1 MVMRC
6 AVTYTGGREQMDDSV
21 LIEARGLKKHY
32 PVREGILRRQTSWVK
47 AVDGVDLC
55 IRRGETAGLV
65 GESGCG
71 KTTFARC
78 LLHLTRP
85 TDGHVYYSM
94 PGEVRNR
101 MMELEHGLERHE
113 GAVTASGGS
122 GPVTS
127 EMASISDR
135 YSLDAMNARQ
145 LRLLRRNMQMVF
157 QDPYASL
164 NPRMLVKD
172 IVGEP
177 LLVHRV
183 ARGEDLDA
191 RVRELLEMVGLSA
204 DHMYRYPHE
213 FSGGQ
218 RQRIG
223 IARALSLRP
232 ELVVLDEP
240 TSALDVSVQAQILN
254 MLNDLQSELRL
265 TYLFISHDLSTV
277 RYMSD
282 RVHVMYLGK
291 IVESAPAA
299 QLFEAPLHPYTK
311 GLISSIPV
319 PDPARRRDKVPLT
332 GEMPSPS
339 DPPRGCRFHTRC
351 KHRMPRC
358 EIEEPPLIEA
368 AKDHFLACHLPNGT
382 DDHGT

>member
-1 MVMRC
+1 MRF
-6 AVTYTGGREQMDDSV
+6 AVTFMVGREPMDDSV
-21 LIEARGLKKHY
+21 LMEARGLRMHY
-32 PVREGILRRQTSWVK
+32 PVREGLLRRQASWVK

-55 IRRGETAGLV
+55 IRRGETVGLV

-71 KTTFARC
+71 KTTIARC
-78 LLHLTRP
+78 LLHLIRP
-85 TDGHVYYSM
+85 TAGHVYFSM
-94 PGEVRNR
+94 PGEVRCR
-101 MMELEHGLERHE
+101 MMELEREQERCE
-113 GAVTASGGS
+113 GSDNAHRGRE
-122 GPVTS
+122 PVAA
-127 EMASISDR
+127 ELASINER
-135 YSLDAMNARQ
+135 YSLGAMNAGQ
-145 LRLLRRNMQMVF
+145 LRLQRRNMQMVF

-177 LLVHRV
+177 LIVHGV
-183 ARGEDLDA
+183 TRGEDTEV
-191 RVRELLEMVGLSA
+191 RVRELMEMVGLSA
-204 DHMYRYPHE
+204 DHLYRYPHE

-223 IARALSLRP
+223 IARALALRP

-254 MLNDLQSELRL
+254 MLNELQSELHL

-282 RVHVMYLGK
+282 RVNVMYLGK
-291 IVESAPAA
+291 IVESAPAPE
-299 QLFEAPLHPYTK
+299 LFEAPLHPYTK

-319 PDPARRRDKVPLT
+319 PDPARKRDRSPLA

-339 DPPRGCRFHTRC
+339 EPPRGCRFHTRC
-351 KHRMPRC
+351 RYRMPRC
-358 EIEEPPLIEA
+358 ENEEPPLIEVT
-368 AKDHFLACHLPNGT
+368 KDHFVACHLRSGS
-382 DDHGT
+382 DDHGN

>member
-1 MVMRC
+1 
-6 AVTYTGGREQMDDSV
+6 MDDSF
-21 LIEARGLKKHY
+21 LIEARGLKKHF
-32 PVREGILRRQTSWVK
+32 PVRDGLLRRQTSSVR
-47 AVDGVDLC
+47 AVDGVDLS
-55 IRRGETAGLV
+55 IKRGETVGLV

-78 LLHLTRP
+78 ILQLVRP
-85 TDGHVYYSM
+85 TAGHVYYNM
-94 PGEVRNR
+94 PGEVRQR
-101 MMELEHGLERHE
+101 LMQLEGELGGHE
-113 GAVTASGGS
+113 GSEEGTGERGS
-122 GPVTS
+122 KAA
-127 EMASISDR
+127 EIASINER
-135 YSLDAMNARQ
+135 YSLEAMNPRQ
-145 LRLLRRNMQMVF
+145 LRLQRRNMQIVF

-183 ARGEDLDA
+183 AKGDDLDA
-191 RVRELLEMVGLSA
+191 RVRELIEMVGLSA

-218 RQRIG
+218 RQRVG

-254 MLNDLQSELRL
+254 MLNELQSELRL

-277 RYMSD
+277 RHMSD
-282 RVHVMYLGK
+282 RVLVMYLGK
-291 IVESAPAA
+291 IVESAPAR
-299 QLFEAPLHPYTK
+299 QLFESPLHPYTT

-319 PDPARRRDKVPLT
+319 PDPARRREKVPLA

-351 KHRMPRC
+351 KYRMPRC
-358 EIEEPPLIEA
+358 ETEEPLLIEVT
-368 AKDHFLACHLPNGT
+368 KDHFLACHLRNGT
-382 DDHGT
+382 EDHGSKKGT

>member
-1 MVMRC
+1 
-6 AVTYTGGREQMDDSV
+6 MDDSA
-21 LIEARGLKKHY
+21 LIEARGLRKHF
-32 PVREGILRRQTSWVK
+32 PMREGLLRRQTSWVR

-55 IRRGETAGLV
+55 IRRGETVGLV

-71 KTTFARC
+71 KTTVARC
-78 LLHLTRP
+78 LLHLIRP
-85 TDGHVYYSM
+85 TAGHVYYRM
-94 PGEVRNR
+94 PGEVRRR
-101 MMELEHGLERHE
+101 MKELEHDLEGHE
-113 GAVTASGGS
+113 EAEKASGGH
-122 GPVTS
+122 GPVAA
-127 EMASISDR
+127 EMASISER
-135 YSLDAMNARQ
+135 YSLEAMSARQ
-145 LRLLRRNMQMVF
+145 LRVQRRNMQMVF

-172 IVGEP
+172 LVGEP
-177 LLVHRV
+177 LLVHGM

-191 RVRELLEMVGLSA
+191 RVVELMEMVGLSA

-254 MLNDLQSELRL
+254 MLNELQSELHL

-291 IVESAPAA
+291 IVESATAA
-299 QLFEAPLHPYTK
+299 QLFEAPLHPYTR

-319 PDPARRRDKVPLT
+319 PDPSRRRGKVPLA

-358 EIEEPPLIEA
+358 EIEEPPLIEVA
-368 AKDHFLACHLPNGT
+368 RDHFLACHLPNGT
-382 DDHGT
+382 DDHGA